1 MEYINKVAVRL
12 IDDGRIEYPEPI
24 SSPSMVKEVVADY
37 IKDFDREVFGVISIS
52 ACGVPINVNFVSM
65 WDLCQTHVHP
75 RETFKAAIL
84 SNAAA
89 IITFHNHPSG
99 SGEFSLED
107 LAVYRRLVKAGEII
121 GIKILDNIVVA
132 GGKGDIFSM
141 ACADEGLTP

>member
-24 SSPSMVKEVVADY
+24 SSPSMVKEAVASY
-37 IKDFDREVFGVISIS
+37 IKDFDREVFGVISLN
-52 ACGVPINVNFVSM
+52 ARGVPLNVNIVSM
-65 WDLCQTHVHP
+65 GSLSETYVHP
-75 RETFKAAIL
+75 RETFKAAIV

-89 IITFHNHPSG
+89 IIAFHNHPSG
-99 SGEFSLED
+99 KGYFSDED
-107 LAVYRRLVKAGEII
+107 LAAHKRLVEAGEII
-121 GIKILDNIVVA
+121 GIKLIDSIVVA